1 MIGFGG
7 QRSQIRSKIKNK
19 RILRASQLT
28 RRMLLDSPD
37 FCIGHQST
45 VNGKIRILDPH
56 LDIAGAV
63 LFRNSSHLQLDL
75 VPKGNSL
82 SFHVTLFLYCGE
94 KGIWKLRIF
103 RWIALCQSIRP
114 FRSSGGFC
122 ASRITKWWISHNLI
136 VRFPC
141 GFPSGFIWSKTH

>member
-1 MIGFGG
+1 MPGSQNSGGGSQVSKDSIKFDLCAQRNLRTLRAHTVIGFG
-7 QRSQIRSKIKNK
+7 IKEARFVRKSNIK

-45 VNGKIRILDPH
+45 VNGKTLILDPH
-56 LDIAGAV
+56 LDIAGV
-63 LFRNSSHLQLDL
+63 LLFRNSSHLQLDL

-94 KGIWKLRIF
+94 KGI
-103 RWIALCQSIRP
+103 
-114 FRSSGGFC
+114 
-122 ASRITKWWISHNLI
+122 
-136 VRFPC
+136 
-141 GFPSGFIWSKTH
+141 